1 MTYEFL
7 RIIKSTWHFILP
19 IIICNI
25 FAIYAVTKSV
35 NMQQDSISYDL
46 NILNSVPQPRFYEQS
61 ITYKK

>member
-25 FAIYAVTKSV
+25 FAVYAVTESV
-35 NMQQDSISYDL
+35 NMQRDNISYNL
-46 NILNSVPQPRFYEQS
+46 NILNSVPLPRFCEQS